1 VRGARL
7 HITGLRAPRGPG
19 IELLEYLA
27 PDGGRPF
34 PPDTRP
40 NDLWH
45 GRATLLV
52 ADPAALHEV
61 TNSTG
66 VPDSVL
72 GLQGAALV
80 RDPDGHV
87 LEVGSP

>member
-1 VRGARL
+1 
-7 HITGLRAPRGPG
+7 
-19 IELLEYLA
+19 
-27 PDGGRPF
+27 
-34 PPDTRP
+34 
-40 NDLWH
+40 
-45 GRATLLV
+45 LLV